1 MNVAKRNRA
10 VSLLGKALAFVLT
23 LGVAVPAMAGHYR
36 ASPYTGPWRE
46 YNCGEITK
54 AFADPP
60 RLLLAQ
66 LRNNPRQADD
76 FVRNLS
82 KCRGTNIIGWSLS
95 TEASCA
101 LVEQVDAWLHKYGI
115 ALTGRGKP
123 ALTFGFWGSS
133 SGNSADL
140 ANNANDCLTLNHR
153 YFDVERR
160 TAKPK
165 PGMATPAATRG
176 RPPERPAPTY
186 PGSAP
191 RPPAPPDPSVRVW
204 QPTTAAESPRPSVAD
219 KIADNPTSTV
229 NVYDGGTVNIFTL
242 SEAPRYSPP
251 RPTPISTLARPW
263 RDGLYY

>member
-10 VSLLGKALAFVLT
+10 VSPFGKVLAFALT
-23 LGVAVPAMAGHYR
+23 FGVAMPATAGHYR

-46 YNCGEITK
+46 YNCEEIAK
-54 AFADPP
+54 AFVDPP
-60 RLLLAQ
+60 RLLIAQ

-82 KCRGTNIIGWSLS
+82 KCRGTNVIGWSLS

-101 LVEQVDAWLHKYGI
+101 LVEQVDAWLHKYDI

-123 ALTFGFWGSS
+123 ALTFGFWGTS

-140 ANNANDCLTLNHR
+140 ANNANDCLTLRHR

-160 TAKPK
+160 TVKPE
-165 PGMATPAATRG
+165 PNVATSAAARG
-176 RPPERPAPTY
+176 RPPARPAPTS
-186 PGSAP
+186 PDFAP
-191 RPPAPPDPSVRVW
+191 RPPDPGVRVW
-204 QPTTAAESPRPSVAD
+204 QPTTTAEPARPSVAD

-242 SEAPRYSPP
+242 SETPSHSPP